1 MENNQS
7 NSYIDESDLDNEY
20 CKVILVG
27 ESGVGKTSII
37 NRFTKQQ
44 FVRDVISSTGGT
56 FSTKK
61 IEYDIDNTKKAV
73 SFEIWDT
80 AGQERYRAMAKMFFK
95 EAACAIIVYDIT
107 NKKSFEEIKNYWVN
121 EVKNNSPEKI
131 MIYII
136 GNKDDLYLEEQVDEE
151 EARSYAKEINADFR
165 TVSALRAKGIDD
177 IFWDVGKKYLQNSA
191 NLPEDSFKQRS
202 RLNADSNNMNN
213 NRKRGCCQQ

>member
-202 RLNADSNNMNN
+202 RLKADSNNMNN

>member
-44 FVRDVISSTGGT
+44 FVRDVVSSTGGT